1 MPGER
6 KRKAEERNPPAEGA
20 PNCALPDHAPT
31 LRRTSHRGNRA
42 TGLARCAS
50 NVAVLYFSR
59 RRPRGLSAS
68 GFFILVAL
76 PVPGKVYFYRAEI
89 QVGTDLD
96 RPDCSQSMESP
107 PQNACRTR
115 HLEVRFTHDSP
126 RPPRP

>member
-6 KRKAEERNPPAEGA
+6 KRQAEARNPPARGTMK
-20 PNCALPDHAPT
+20 CAMAGLHNAGP
-31 LRRTSHRGNRA
+31 RGNRA

-50 NVAVLYFSR
+50 NAAVLYFSR

-89 QVGTDLD
+89 QVGTDLNG
-96 RPDCSQSMESP
+96 PDLLAVDGKSAPKSLPHKPSGGLVSQ
-107 PQNACRTR
+107 
-115 HLEVRFTHDSP
+115 
-126 RPPRP
+126 